1 MHFALRKNI
10 NIETQPILRTTASM
24 NLTGLEESK
33 SQKDTY
39 KTKTLGILNY
49 VRILRDLTNKYGL
62 EEPEFLTYNDFDIDK
77 RIIFTS
83 YCRIENQTV
92 IATGT
97 IAIITENEAAFK
109 QIKLIQENYDLCE
122 EKYENLET
130 QKTKF
135 QNKSTQTDFRPK
147 LVPLCKICKSS
158 NHLSNNCSKKSANN
172 KNTTIFRKFL
182 NLCS

>member
-1 MHFALRKNI
+1 M
-10 NIETQPILRTTASM
+10 ETQPIPRTTAST
-24 NLTGLEESK
+24 NLTALEESK

-39 KTKTLGILNY
+39 KTKTLGIINY

-62 EEPEFLTYNDFDIDK
+62 EEPEFLTYKDFDIDK

-83 YCRIENQTV
+83 YCRVENRTV

-109 QIKLIQENYDLCE
+109 QIKFIQENYDLRE
-122 EKYENLET
+122 EKYEHLET

-135 QNKSTQTDFRPK
+135 PNKSTQTDLRPK
-147 LVPLCKICKSS
+147 LVPFCKTCKSF
-158 NHLSNNCSKKSANN
+158 NHTSYNCLKKTT
-172 KNTTIFRKFL
+172 KTKKPTIFQKFL
-182 NLCS
+182 NLFA